1 MILSYKWWCY
11 SWPNVPMLDRCILKQ
26 FGWASGCCYGQR
38 IGSHLKVHNVL
49 TVGHLLMCF
58 LQNRKWN
65 AGKQTID
72 QESLKRNG
80 SEVWD
85 TDTDF
90 PHSQHG
96 LSQPLLQGWSHVA
109 FFLVKPLFK
118 RPCSGFSFTS
128 GVNIHH
134 PHLAGC
140 QHGVGRGEGSWITGT
155 PSPLLDFHPLS
166 EATTLSLI
174 CVCVCV

>member
-38 IGSHLKVHNVL
+38 MGSHLKVHNVL
-49 TVGHLLMCF
+49 TVGHLQMCF

-72 QESLKRNG
+72 QESLRRNG

-96 LSQPLLQGWSHVA
+96 LSQLLLQGWSHVA
-109 FFLVKPLFK
+109 SLLVKPLFK

-128 GVNIHH
+128 GVNFTTHIWPAASMGWAGVRVPGSQEHQALCWIFIHF
-134 PHLAGC
+134 LR
-140 QHGVGRGEGSWITGT
+140 QQ
-155 PSPLLDFHPLS
+155 LYL
-166 EATTLSLI
+166 
-174 CVCVCV
+174 